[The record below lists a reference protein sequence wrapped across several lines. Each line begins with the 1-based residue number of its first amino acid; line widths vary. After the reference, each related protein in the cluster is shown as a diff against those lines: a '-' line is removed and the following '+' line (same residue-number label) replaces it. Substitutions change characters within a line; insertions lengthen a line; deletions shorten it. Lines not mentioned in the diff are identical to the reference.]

1 MWGQKVYFVAGIL
14 RRSRANAKL
23 LFHAGTRFFE
33 GFNHGKHGTTRMKV
47 AGTPS
52 PLRFACGPLPLDKR
66 ESFFVLRGGRQVL
79 FASCLLFL
87 KGSRLF
93 RAVASFMSLGID
105 SGSKDK
111 AFGEKT
117 ESPVFFHGRAQ
128 NPPEG
133 GKDVS

>member
-1 MWGQKVYFVAGIL
+1 
-14 RRSRANAKL
+14 
-23 LFHAGTRFFE
+23 
-33 GFNHGKHGTTRMKV
+33 MKV

-52 PLRFACGPLPLDKR
+52 PLRYACGPLPLGKR

-117 ESPVFFHGRAQ
+117 ESPVFFTGAHKTRPKA
-128 NPPEG
+128 
-133 GKDVS
+133 GKTSAKSTNDKVAR